1 MPKKPQGISR
11 LLHSIQAKEPS
22 GDNLSTLDLPIF
34 KRLTPYSRGSFEKL
48 CDLGCDPWILNDYL
62 DLLPLPKLSLK
73 PITPLQANQIAARAN
88 KVLADI
94 ESLEKLGI
102 MDLMFPLPA
111 DEHIRHSEVPY
122 AAHVL
127 QEMAELPKFIQEV
140 WPLWNPE
147 YVNYLSVIYNHI
159 HTETKGWKDELLA
172 DILSDLLP
180 SDPDHPINGESLKQ
194 WRHRHDLKDNRK
206 AK

>member
-22 GDNLSTLDLPIF
+22 EKNLSISDLPIF
-34 KRLTPYSRGSFEKL
+34 KRLTSYSKGSFEKL
-48 CDLGCDPWILNDYL
+48 CDLGCNPVILNDYL
-62 DLLPLPKLSLK
+62 DLLPLPKLSPK
-73 PITPLQANQIAARAN
+73 PITPLQAKQIAGRAN

-102 MDLMFPLPA
+102 MDLMFPFPA

-122 AAHVL
+122 AARVL
-127 QEMAELPKFIQEV
+127 QEMAELPKFLKEV
-140 WPLWNPE
+140 WPFWNPE
-147 YVNYLSVIYNHI
+147 HVNYLSVIYNHI
-159 HTETKGWKDELLA
+159 HTETKGWNDKLVA
-172 DILSDLLP
+172 DILNGLFP
-180 SDPDHPINGESLKQ
+180 HPHNPIFHEESLQQ
-194 WRHRHDLKDNRK
+194 WRQPHGLKDKFK

>member
-1 MPKKPQGISR
+1 MPKKSRKDSCGPQ
-11 LLHSIQAKEPS
+11 K
-22 GDNLSTLDLPIF
+22 NLPTSALPIF
-34 KRLTPYSRGSFEKL
+34 KRLTSHGRESFKKL
-48 CDLGCDPWILNDYL
+48 SDLGCDPWILNTYL
-62 DLLPLPKLSLK
+62 DLLPLPKLSPK
-73 PITPLQANQIAARAN
+73 PITPLHAKQIAGRAN

-94 ESLEKLGI
+94 EFLETLGI

-111 DEHIRHSEVPY
+111 DEHTPYSEVPY
-122 AAHVL
+122 AAHLL
-127 QEMAELPKFIQEV
+127 QEIAELPKFIKEV
-140 WPLWNPE
+140 WPFWNPE

-172 DILSDLLP
+172 DILNDLLP

-194 WRHRHDLKDNRK
+194 WRHRHGLTDKTA